1 MRFQKK
7 MGLENIVSLAASPI
21 VARKRQSDSPCVRRK
36 VSSWNIRYFGH
47 IDTLIRLLSIQ
58 YLFLRLVTFDFYRRH
73 RDQGYPQY
81 PPLCLPKNYPT

>member
-1 MRFQKK
+1 

-47 IDTLIRLLSIQ
+47 IDTLIISIFKISFV
-58 YLFLRLVTFDFYRRH
+58 LNLNFMPIYRRH
-73 RDQGYPQY
+73 RDQGYRQY
-81 PPLCLPKNYPT
+81 PPLC

>member
-36 VSSWNIRYFGH
+36 VGSWTIRDFAQIDNTFQFNMYFQDQFNFQLKLYAHSS
-47 IDTLIRLLSIQ
+47 
-58 YLFLRLVTFDFYRRH
+58 
-73 RDQGYPQY
+73 
-81 PPLCLPKNYPT
+81 

>member
-36 VSSWNIRYFGH
+36 VGSWTIRDFGQIDIIYFQ
-47 IDTLIRLLSIQ
+47 D
-58 YLFLRLVTFDFYRRH
+58 
-73 RDQGYPQY
+73 
-81 PPLCLPKNYPT
+81 